1 LLRALDATFC
11 RSQDI
16 FGAQIGTG
24 NFDGTYLATVLKVT
38 TLHLYDVLHVEADVI
53 ESFFFNNVRL

>member
-1 LLRALDATFC
+1 MRSSC

-38 TLHLYDVLHVEADVI
+38 TLRLYSHVLYVEVDVI
-53 ESFFFNNVRL
+53 VAL